1 MARPYP
7 SRGKYLYIWPLRRAV
22 GLGRRTEKVRNLAL
36 LASSSDYPL
45 YLSAQVLE
53 QRPHRIVSIGKEQQ
67 YIFGD
72 NFVKTSRYEW
82 YSFLPMFLGMEFNPQ
97 YKISNVY
104 FLCIA
109 IMQLIPAITNTF
121 GIPIMLAPLSIIVVI
136 DMIFAIT
143 EDVTRHKAD
152 AAANAAPTRKLDRE
166 NQIWRLCQ
174 WWQLDIG
181 DIVLMRNLEDVP
193 ADMIILG
200 VHEAHAPVYSG
211 CCYVET
217 KSLDGETNLK
227 VRSQIKPLLGKMRTS
242 RDAASLVG
250 NVTMEHPNKT
260 IDQFS
265 GTIKVTQANSCPS
278 FLEPVGHENLL
289 LRGTVV
295 RNTKWVF
302 GLVVNTGHDTKVMM
316 AMTKRV
322 DKSSQLNARI
332 TEEIKGIAMLLVVC
346 CLVGALGGTIFN
358 AINNPNN
365 NFWYLDED
373 FSTVGSLIEFFFIQ
387 FFYLFLL
394 LYGFIPISLYVTQ
407 NFVRFFQAMFMNMDL
422 DMYHE
427 ETDTPARVRTMN
439 LNEDLGQI
447 SHVFSD
453 KTGTLTEN
461 VMDFRKCVIA
471 GKPYG
476 MGTSEI
482 GAAAN
487 RSAGR
492 KEASA
497 VEKEVEQ
504 KSKEF
509 RAPHVNFYDP
519 KIFADMHNDENVE
532 QASAIMEFFRVL
544 ALCHTVIPDK
554 WSIIPSQKAYGPKS
568 HVVNSKPV
576 SSPPVHGD
584 PKEEPPPE
592 MTLSAS
598 SPDEEALVLGAK
610 YFGYEFCDRV
620 DNMATLR
627 VFDDVT
633 QETANVRR
641 FFPSEVELYEI
652 NHIFG
657 FNSIRKRMSVVIKRP
672 DGRISLLCKGADT
685 TVIPLLKA
693 PESGLENR
701 AQDDTVSLMEIYANE
716 GLRTLVIAS
725 KDIPQEVYVEWDV
738 QYRDA
743 MNNVTE
749 REKKNLGKPNLI
761 DDLATEIEKGL
772 SLLGVTAIEDRLQKG
787 VGETIEKLI
796 RAGITVWVITG
807 DKEETAINI
816 GVACRLIWPE
826 SRMERIVINAKR
838 YPTAD
843 KIRAKL
849 LKEFDLNAQELS
861 ASRALGIWAKPRVL
875 IIDGPA
881 FELTEDSPAAHAV
894 RQSRVSVGQNRHST
908 GSEKSIMMEED
919 FSNAAAAATTLP
931 EGNVSTKK
939 VEEEGAAGHDALPT
953 AFNVEQEDEKTAQV
967 TTREAFL
974 QLATICQA
982 VVGCRMS
989 PDEKRQLVVLVKS
1002 KLPGAR
1008 TLCIGDGA
1016 NDVPMIQ
1023 AAHVGVGISGQEGLQ
1038 AVNASDYAF
1047 AQFRFLQKLLLC
1059 HGRYNY
1065 WRMSLVTTY
1074 LFYKSIVWGVPLAAY
1089 TFFNSWSGQ
1098 FFYDYVSSNMW
1109 ALFYT
1114 SLPIILFGIYDMDVC
1129 QETCLK
1135 YPWLY
1140 RTGLSDNFL
1149 RSSVFWGWVMQVL
1162 CVLYVCVCIHVST
1175 DTVYV

>member
-1 MARPYP
+1 M
-7 SRGKYLYIWPLRRAV
+7 
-22 GLGRRTEKVRNLAL
+22 
-36 LASSSDYPL
+36 
-45 YLSAQVLE
+45 
-53 QRPHRIVSIGKEQQ
+53 
-67 YIFGD
+67 
-72 NFVKTSRYEW
+72 KTSRYEW
-82 YSFLPMFLGMEFNPQ
+82 YSFLPVFLVTLEFNPK

-109 IMQLIPAITNTF
+109 FMQLIPPITNTF
-121 GIPIMLAPLSIIVVI
+121 GIPIIFVPLSIIVVI
-136 DMIFAIT
+136 DMVFAIT
-143 EDVTRHKAD
+143 EDVTRHRAD
-152 AAANAAPTRKLDRE
+152 AAANSAPTQRLDRE
-166 NQIWRLCQ
+166 NQMWRFCQ
-174 WWQLDIG
+174 WWQLDVG
-181 DIVLMRNLEDVP
+181 DIVLLRNLEEVP
-193 ADMIILG
+193 ADIIILG
-200 VHEAHAPVYSG
+200 VHEPHAPVYSG

-227 VRSQIKPLLGKMRTS
+227 VRSQIKPLLGKMRTA
-242 RDAASLVG
+242 RDASSLVG
-250 NVTMEHPNKT
+250 KVTLEHPNK
-260 IDQFS
+260 IIHQFT
-265 GTIKVTQANSCPS
+265 GTIKVTQARNCPS
-278 FLEPVGHENLL
+278 FVEPIGPENLV
-289 LRGTVV
+289 LRGTVI
-295 RNTKWVF
+295 RNTKWVY

-316 AMTKRV
+316 AMTKRM

-332 TEEIKGIAMLLVVC
+332 TEEIKGIAILLMVC

-358 AINNPNN
+358 AIYNRDN

-373 FSTVGSLIEFFFIQ
+373 FSTVASLFEFFVIQ
-387 FFYLFLL
+387 FFNLFLL

-407 NFVRFFQAMFMNMDL
+407 NFVRFFQAMFMNCDL

-427 ETDTPARVRTMN
+427 ETDTPMRVRTMN

-461 VMDFRKCVIA
+461 VMDFRKVVIA

-476 MGTSEI
+476 LGKTEI
-482 GAAAN
+482 GAEACK
-487 RSAGR
+487 SAG
-492 KEASA
+492 KEASDT
-497 VEKEVEQ
+497 EKEVER

-509 RAPHVNFYDP
+509 QAPHVNFYDP
-519 KIFADMHNDENVE
+519 KIFADMYNEDKED
-532 QASAIMEFFRVL
+532 QARAISEFFRVL
-544 ALCHTVIPDK
+544 ALCHTVIPEK
-554 WSIIPSQKAYGPKS
+554 YGVSTQPLAQKAQNGGSKS
-568 HVVNSKPV
+568 ISDVNSKSPILN
-576 SSPPVHGD
+576 PPVTSGGS
-584 PKEEPPPE
+584 PKEGPPPE
-592 MTLSAS
+592 VMLSAS

-620 DNMATLR
+620 DSVATLR
-627 VFDDVT
+627 IYDDIT
-633 QETANVRR
+633 QETANNRR
-641 FFPSEVELYEI
+641 FIPREVELHDV
-652 NHIFG
+652 NHIFS
-657 FNSIRKRMSVVIKRP
+657 FNSNRKRMSVVIKRP

-685 TVIPLLKA
+685 TVIPLLKV

-701 AQDDTVSLMEIYANE
+701 AQDDTISLMEIYANE

-725 KDIPQEVYVEWDV
+725 KDIPQEVYDEWDV
-738 QYRDA
+738 KYRDA
-743 MNNVTE
+743 MNDVTE

-761 DDLATEIEKGL
+761 DELATEIEKGL

-796 RAGITVWVITG
+796 RAGITMWIITG

-826 SRMERIVINAKR
+826 SRMERVIINTKL

-843 KIRAKL
+843 AIHKKL
-849 LKEFDLNAQELS
+849 LKEFNLNAQEI
-861 ASRALGIWAKPRVL
+861 ASSLALGTWSKPRVL

-881 FELTEDSPAAHAV
+881 FELIEDSPAAHTV
-894 RQSRVSVGQNRHST
+894 RQSRGSVGQNRHSM
-908 GSEKSIMMEED
+908 GSEKGSSFNIEEYL
-919 FSNAAAAATTLP
+919 SNADAAAPATATLP
-931 EGNVSTKK
+931 EGNVSAKDIEDEEAESHDVLHRALEAELK
-939 VEEEGAAGHDALPT
+939 DEEGT
-953 AFNVEQEDEKTAQV
+953 QISTQ
-967 TTREAFL
+967 EAFL
-974 QLATICQA
+974 QLATVCQA

-989 PDEKRQLVVLVKS
+989 PDQKRQLVQLVKT
-1002 KLPGAR
+1002 KLTGAR
-1008 TLCIGDGA
+1008 TLSIGDGA

-1023 AAHVGVGISGQEGLQ
+1023 AAHVGIGISGQEGLQ

-1098 FFYDYVSSNMW
+1098 FFYDYISSNLW

-1114 SLPIILFGIYDMDVC
+1114 SLPIVLFGIYDMDVS

-1162 CVLYVCVCIHVST
+1162 CSCVCVLRICVCVFAPCVSMF
-1175 DTVYV
+1175 

>member
-1 MARPYP
+1 
-7 SRGKYLYIWPLRRAV
+7 
-22 GLGRRTEKVRNLAL
+22 
-36 LASSSDYPL
+36 
-45 YLSAQVLE
+45 
-53 QRPHRIVSIGKEQQ
+53 
-67 YIFGD
+67 
-72 NFVKTSRYEW
+72 
-82 YSFLPMFLGMEFNPQ
+82 MFLGMEFNPN
-97 YKISNVY
+97 YKISNCY
-104 FLCIA
+104 FLVIA
-109 IMQLIPAITNTF
+109 IMQIIPAITNTY
-121 GIPIMLAPLSIIVVI
+121 GIPIMFAPLSIIVII
-136 DMIFAIT
+136 DMIFAIN

-152 AAANAAPTRKLDRE
+152 ATANAAPTRRLDRSDE
-166 NQIWRLCQ
+166 IWRLCQ
-174 WWQLDIG
+174 WWELNVG
-181 DIVLMRNLEDVP
+181 DIVLLRNYDTVP
-193 ADMIILG
+193 ADIIILG
-200 VHEAHAPVYSG
+200 VHEQNAPVYSG

-227 VRSQIKPLLGKMRTS
+227 VRNQIKPLIGKMRTA
-242 RDAASLVG
+242 RHAASLIG
-250 NVTMEHPNKT
+250 NVIMEHPNK
-260 IDQFS
+260 IVHQFT
-265 GTIKVTQANSCPS
+265 GTINITEASKCEPFCV
-278 FLEPVGHENLL
+278 PVGHENLL

-302 GLVVNTGHDTKVMM
+302 GVVINTGHDTKVMM

-322 DKSSQLNARI
+322 DKCSQLTTRI
-332 TEEIKGIAMLLVVC
+332 TSEIKGIAILLVVC

-358 AINNPNN
+358 AINNKDGE
-365 NFWYLDED
+365 FWYLDED
-373 FSTVGSLIEFFFIQ
+373 FSEPGNLFSFFFVQ

-407 NFVRFFQAMFMNMDL
+407 NFVRCFQSMFMMQDL

-476 MGTSEI
+476 LGTTEI

-487 RSAGR
+487 QAAG
-492 KEASA
+492 KAASKL
-497 VEKEVEQ
+497 EKEVDQ

-519 KIFADMHNDENVE
+519 KIFADMHNDQNPEHAE
-532 QASAIMEFFRVL
+532 AIREFFRAL
-544 ALCHTVIPDK
+544 ALCHTVIPEVY
-554 WSIIPSQKAYGPKS
+554 SNAISQKVYGPKS
-568 HVVNSKPV
+568 QVVGNNKT
-576 SSPPVHGD
+576 SSGFSPAAHGD
-584 PKEEPPPE
+584 AEEPPPE
-592 MTLSAS
+592 VTLSAS

-610 YFGYEFCDRV
+610 YFGYEFYDRI
-620 DNMATLR
+620 DNVAKLR
-627 VFDDVT
+627 IYDDVT

-641 FFPSEVELYEI
+641 FIPNNVEHYEVK
-652 NHIFG
+652 HIFG
-657 FNSIRKRMSVVIKRP
+657 FNSVRKRMSVMIERP
-672 DGRISLLCKGADT
+672 DGRTSLLCKGADN
-685 TVIPLLKA
+685 TVFPLLKA
-693 PESGLENR
+693 PESGLEHR
-701 AQDDTVSLMEIYANE
+701 IQDDTFSLMGIHANE
-716 GLRTLVIAS
+716 GLRTLVVAA
-725 KDIPQEVYVEWDV
+725 KDIPQEVYDEWNIR
-738 QYRDA
+738 YRTALND
-743 MNNVTE
+743 VTE
-749 REKKNLGKPNLI
+749 RELKNAGKPNLI
-761 DDLATEIEKGL
+761 DELATEIEKGL

-816 GVACRLIWPE
+816 GVACRLVWPE
-826 SRMERIVINAKR
+826 SRMDRIIINTKQ
-838 YPTAD
+838 YKTAD
-843 KIRAKL
+843 KMREKL
-849 LKEFDLNAQELS
+849 LEEFHIICQELAS
-861 ASRALGIWAKPRVL
+861 SRALGTWTKPRVL

-881 FELTEDSPAAHAV
+881 FALTEDSPAPQAV
-894 RQSRVSVGQNRHST
+894 SIAEKHCTTDDDTVNSNIQDFWNNTAAPTKVSKEGEADHN
-908 GSEKSIMMEED
+908 SIPTCLSEED
-919 FSNAAAAATTLP
+919 
-931 EGNVSTKK
+931 
-939 VEEEGAAGHDALPT
+939 
-953 AFNVEQEDEKTAQV
+953 EDEV
-967 TTREAFL
+967 TTAREAFL
-974 QLATICQA
+974 QLATVCQA

-989 PDEKRQLVVLVKS
+989 PDQKRQLVVLIKK

-1008 TLCIGDGA
+1008 TLSIGDGA

-1074 LFYKSIVWGVPLAAY
+1074 LFYKSIVWGVPLATY
-1089 TFFNSWSGQ
+1089 CFFNSWSGQ
-1098 FFYDYVSSNMW
+1098 FFYDYVTSNLW

-1114 SLPIILFGIYDMDVC
+1114 SLPIILFGIYDMDVR

-1149 RSSVFWGWVMQVL
+1149 RTSVFWGWVMQV
-1162 CVLYVCVCIHVST
+1162 CNFP
-1175 DTVYV
+1175 